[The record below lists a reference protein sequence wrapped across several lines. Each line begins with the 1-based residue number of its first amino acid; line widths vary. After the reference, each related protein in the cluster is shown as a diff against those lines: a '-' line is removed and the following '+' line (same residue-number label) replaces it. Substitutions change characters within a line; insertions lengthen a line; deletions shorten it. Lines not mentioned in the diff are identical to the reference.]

1 MAIGDQSDI
10 FNRLNRNLIPLFG
23 QDAPAKD
30 ALLQGI
36 AKTDSTI
43 YQLIE
48 NTNADARILTATGD
62 ALDLIALDY
71 FGDLLTRNINENDT
85 SFRNRIL
92 ASLFQERATRK
103 GMITVLTK
111 LTGITPGVIEG
122 ANTQDIGAYDQ
133 SFFYDEYGG
142 LGWSQP
148 YTAIIYAFTPKPQ
161 GLLYRGGYD
170 QASFGGFGFDF
181 QFNNSYV
188 DLSEEILFVTA
199 QDIINAIQQTK
210 PYGTYMYIYIDGVY
224 QPNDH

>member
-1 MAIGDQSDI
+1 MSIGDQNDI

-23 QDAPAKD
+23 QTAPVKD
-30 ALLQGI
+30 ALLKGT
-36 AKTDSTI
+36 AKTDNTI
-43 YQLIE
+43 YQLIAD
-48 NTNADARILTATGD
+48 TNADARILTAFGD
-62 ALDLIALDY
+62 ALDYISLDY
-71 FGDLLTRNINENDT
+71 FGDSLPRHNNENDA

-92 ASLFQERATRK
+92 ASLFQERATRR

-122 ANTQDIGAYDQ
+122 GNTQDVGAYDQ
-133 SFFYDEYGG
+133 SLFYDQYGG

-148 YTAIIYAFTPKPQ
+148 YTAIIYAFTPQPQ

-170 QASFGGFGFDF
+170 QASFGGFGYDF
-181 QFNNSYV
+181 HFNNAYI
-188 DLSEEILFVTA
+188 DLSEEIIFVTA
-199 QDIINAIQQTK
+199 QDIISAIQKTK